1 MSTFKTV
8 MWKVLNLP
16 EPREKPKPEPQIRD
30 EQASEKVV
38 RGERMSEEATSAVPS
53 GAQRW
58 TAAGQRLQGETAA
71 ATATAV
77 MTKQQQT
84 REPSAPW
91 RIEDEKSGAR
101 ALAKFGRVVLWGVVA
116 LAAVTGVRTWFWP
129 DQPQAPAAVK
139 VKEGPTYPVEEAQA
153 VTGRFARSYLT
164 WAESDRDAR
173 TTALARD
180 MPKGYDT
187 TAGWNGK
194 GTQNVVATLP
204 GTVTELGDKRAR
216 VHVDVLVSIPGEP
229 AAGKNKTAAPAEQKW
244 MGLEV
249 PVLYTA
255 GRIVV
260 TGQPGIVGVPTSGPS
275 VTDQTTVESDIV
287 LADQTK
293 DTVETFFA
301 EYSKGDA
308 DTVTAPGATVPPL
321 PTGMTIG
328 DIQSWTVDKGTGSDR
343 TGTAVVVWDVSGAEL
358 TQTYRVELT
367 RVASAAAERWQ
378 VADVHGGAS

>member
-1 MSTFKTV
+1 MSTFKTI

-16 EPREKPKPEPQIRD
+16 EPRDKPKPEPQTED
-30 EQASEKVV
+30 ERASEKVASV
-38 RGERMSEEATSAVPS
+38 APTGV
-53 GAQRW
+53 QRW

-77 MTKQQQT
+77 ATKPKQT
-84 REPSAPW
+84 REAAAPW
-91 RIEDEKSGAR
+91 RIEDEKSGAK

-116 LAAVTGVRTWFWP
+116 LAAVTGVRSWFWP
-129 DQPQAPAAVK
+129 DQPQAPTTVK

-153 VTGRFARSYLT
+153 IAGRFSRSYLT
-164 WAESDRDAR
+164 WDESDRDAR
-173 TTALARD
+173 AKALARD

-204 GTVTELGDKRAR
+204 GTVTDLGDKRAR
-216 VHVDVLVSIPGEP
+216 VHVDVLVSVPGEP
-229 AAGKNKTAAPAEQKW
+229 ATGKNKTAAPAEQKW

-249 PVLYTA
+249 PVLYTS

-275 VTDQTTVESDIV
+275 VTDQTTVESDVV

-293 DTVETFFA
+293 GTVETFFT

-321 PTGMTIG
+321 PTGMNLG

-378 VADVHGGAS
+378 VAEVHGGAS